1 MYDQK
6 LGLPRGSV
14 SCHDEKASFSD
25 EKKMKLMQQTYGT
38 YNKSMGMAKLSM
50 NRKDDGKDL
59 KKLTSES
66 SELPTPQKK
75 SSMDQIKYPMTPPQ
89 KVTGGRFRIPTISPA
104 PIDGAYRRRIISISS
119 SPCNSRNTSPFAS
132 HFATPIK
139 ENDLRKTRHY
149 HKSPKEG
156 RPSHYRS
163 KSDSGILFPKDLNLP
178 SKKHLYS
185 DRHIPSRA
193 ASLLGDGALLDT
205 SEEKKNNANSADGAN
220 DTYSLLLRN
229 TMLGHCSVNSIDHR
243 TPSKTSG
250 YIDQNGNGIGSI
262 SSHTRTFRFKSPKR
276 SVPLESPFSLSP
288 VGVDNQRLFC
298 SPRKAPRKIPKSPF
312 KVLDA
317 PSLKDDFYLNLVDW
331 SYENVL
337 AVGLASCVYL
347 WSACTSKVT
356 KLCDLGERDSVTSV
370 TWSQRGTH
378 LAVGTHTGE
387 VQIWDT
393 LKCKLITTMKGHAA
407 RVGTLAWSSHLLA
420 SGSRDRMIYLRD
432 PRSSKDW
439 ESKLSQGHK
448 QEVCGLKWSFDDQQ
462 LASGGNDNKLLIWSA
477 RGSHLPIIKCGDHTA
492 AVKAI
497 AWSPHQNG
505 LLASGG
511 GTADRC
517 IRFRNT
523 LTDTALNT
531 IDTGSQVCNLIWS
544 KNVNEIVSTHGYSL
558 NQIILW
564 KYPTMTPLAT
574 LTGHTFRVLYLAIS
588 PDGQTIVTGAGDE
601 TLRFWNVF
609 PSSKSKGG
617 SRLNSKLFFLSSSD
631 IR

>member
-1 MYDQK
+1 MTK
-6 LGLPRGSV
+6 
-14 SCHDEKASFSD
+14 
-25 EKKMKLMQQTYGT
+25 YGADD
-38 YNKSMGMAKLSM
+38 KSMGIEKLSM
-50 NRKDDGKDL
+50 NRKDDGEGSSKSVSDPGL
-59 KKLTSES
+59 STPKKKTCS
-66 SELPTPQKK
+66 PRRIT
-75 SSMDQIKYPMTPPQ
+75 YPMTPPAKRGYRAESSRRSIFEYSGLSTPKKCCSMDQ
-89 KVTGGRFRIPTISPA
+89 INYPMTPPTKPVRGGFRVPTISPA
-104 PIDGAYRRRIISISS
+104 PIDRAYRRRIISMSS
-119 SPCNSRNTSPFAS
+119 SPCSSRSSSPFS
-132 HFATPIK
+132 SPSK
-139 ENDLRKTRHY
+139 EPPSRKIRHY
-149 HKSPKEG
+149 HKSPKE
-156 RPSHYRS
+156 RRS
-163 KSDSGILFPKDLNLP
+163 KSDSTILFPKDLNLP

-205 SEEKKNNANSADGAN
+205 CEEKKNNDNSPAGAN

-229 TMLGHCSVNSIDHR
+229 TMLGPCGAIRNSINDHR

-250 YIDQNGNGIGSI
+250 SMDQNGSP
-262 SSHTRTFRFKSPKR
+262 HPRTLRFKSPR
-276 SVPLESPFSLSP
+276 RQSRLESPFSLSP
-288 VGVDNQRLFC
+288 VGVDNQRLFS

-370 TWSQRGTH
+370 TWSQRGTQ
-378 LAVGTHTGE
+378 LAVGTRTGE

-393 LKCKLITTMKGHAA
+393 AKCKLINTMKGHVA

-439 ESKLSQGHK
+439 ETKLMQGHK

-477 RGSHLPIIKCGDHTA
+477 RGSHIPIIRCGDHTA

-558 NQIILW
+558 NQIIVW
-564 KYPTMTPLAT
+564 KYPSMTPLAT

-609 PSSKSKGG
+609 PISKSKGT